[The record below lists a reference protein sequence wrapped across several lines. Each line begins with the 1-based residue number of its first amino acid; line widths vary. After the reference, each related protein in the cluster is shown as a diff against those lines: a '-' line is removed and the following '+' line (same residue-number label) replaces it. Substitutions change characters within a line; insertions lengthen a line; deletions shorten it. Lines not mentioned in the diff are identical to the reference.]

1 MSRALRPLV
10 IFHGC
15 LNSIKHLDILETY
28 LTIAFQKYPPAQLP
42 KIFYQHDNIC
52 PHMSTMTKNDL
63 KRKRI
68 KQIIWPANN
77 PHRNTIENV
86 WSFVDNKLLKFTINN
101 VDELMNALETA
112 WIDISKE
119 TVEKLFESLRE
130 PIRKVINCK
139 SFSCNL

>member
-1 MSRALRPLV
+1 
-10 IFHGC
+10 
-15 LNSIKHLDILETY
+15 
-28 LTIAFQKYPPAQLP
+28 
-42 KIFYQHDNIC
+42 
-52 PHMSTMTKNDL
+52 MTKNDL

-68 KQIIWPANN
+68 KQIMWPANSL
-77 PHRNTIENV
+77 HRNTIENV
-86 WSFVDNKLLKFTINN
+86 WSFIDSKLLKFTINN

-139 SFSCNL
+139 AFSCNL